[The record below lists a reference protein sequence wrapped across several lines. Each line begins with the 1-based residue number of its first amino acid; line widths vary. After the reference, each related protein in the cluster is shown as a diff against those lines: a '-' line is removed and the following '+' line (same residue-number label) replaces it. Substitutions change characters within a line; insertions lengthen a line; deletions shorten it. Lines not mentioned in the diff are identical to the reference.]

1 LVLLWVFGRDQ
12 RVHFVAFVGD
22 LVLQGFRFIPTMR
35 SLPARSQYFRWFL
48 VSTPGHRLPDSQRC
62 GSRDPYRRLI
72 AAAFLRCGKCQEK
85 VATVAN
91 FRQTITEKR
100 VIDMSLAL
108 RQIPSGFAVEHIF
121 KGAFVS
127 HKLLPSILLACALF
141 AFPAFAQTGA
151 TTKIAAPATN
161 KADVLTPD
169 QAKRALDT
177 LQDDNKRAQMI
188 DTLRAIAKAP
198 PQAQA
203 APPALESQSAIPL
216 TADSLGAQLLL
227 TVSEQIGEISHEIA
241 GIART
246 LTNFPAFYYWIVQ
259 TANDPTA
266 YDQLLD
272 IAWKLAL
279 VFGCALAAEW
289 LIFRVIKRPV
299 ALLEA
304 RLFQT
309 ASAPVQTLAMVDPP
323 SSATDVIVEPELQQR
338 RLSLARAWQSL
349 VRLPFV
355 LGRLALDLVP
365 VLVFIG
371 VATMLLGTQIGD
383 LATARRVIFAV
394 VNAYALSRGLIC
406 VVRALAGPFGLFRVR
421 GETAAYIEI
430 WARRIVTVAVS
441 GVAFANVALLLGLY
455 RAGYAA
461 VLHLVVLIVH
471 LFIVVIILQC
481 RRQVARAIRA
491 PVGREGIT
499 ARLRDRVADRWH
511 YLAIALDLAL
521 WAVWALNIP
530 NGYSLLLQYFVGTI
544 AVALIARLATTVVL
558 SLIDRGFRISPDILQ
573 RFHGLETR
581 ANRYL
586 PLLRQIVSF
595 VIAFIGFV
603 ALLEV
608 WGVDAVVWFYG
619 GQIGSRLLSAVV
631 TISVAA
637 LAAAVIWE
645 SSNALM
651 DRQLNVLS
659 RDGHYARAARLR
671 TFQPMLRTALLCL
684 IVTVVGLTALSEIG
698 VNVAPLLAGAGIV
711 GIAIGFGSQKLVQDL
726 ITGLFLLLE
735 NTVQVGD
742 DVTVSGLSGKVEN
755 VSIRTIR
762 LRAGDGSVHIVPFS
776 AVTTLTNSSRGA
788 GNAAVSVN
796 VSYKEDTDRAGQI
809 LKDIVAEMRHE
820 PEYRS
825 AIRGELELW
834 GVDKVDGS
842 MASIVGQIRCTDS
855 GRWPV
860 QREFNRRMKRR
871 FQECGIEIASASQTI
886 LMQVPPPAD
895 TASNSMPRRAA
906 G

>member
-1 LVLLWVFGRDQ
+1 
-12 RVHFVAFVGD
+12 
-22 LVLQGFRFIPTMR
+22 
-35 SLPARSQYFRWFL
+35 
-48 VSTPGHRLPDSQRC
+48 
-62 GSRDPYRRLI
+62 
-72 AAAFLRCGKCQEK
+72 
-85 VATVAN
+85 
-91 FRQTITEKR
+91 
-100 VIDMSLAL
+100 
-108 RQIPSGFAVEHIF
+108 
-121 KGAFVS
+121 VS
-127 HKLLPSILLACALF
+127 HKLFPSILLACALF
-141 AFPAFAQTGA
+141 AFPAFAQTGVA
-151 TTKIAAPATN
+151 PKAAASATN
-161 KADVLTPD
+161 NADVLTPD

-177 LQDDNKRAQMI
+177 LQDDKKRAQMI
-188 DTLRAIAKAP
+188 DTLRAIANAS
-198 PQAQA
+198 PQVQA
-203 APPALESQSAIPL
+203 APPAPEPQHAIPL

-227 TVSEQIGEISHEIA
+227 TVSEQVGEISQEIA
-241 GIART
+241 FMART
-246 LTNFPAFYYWIVQ
+246 LTHFPAFYYWIVR
-259 TANDPTA
+259 TANDPSA
-266 YDQLLD
+266 YNQLLD

-279 VFGCALAAEW
+279 VFGCAFAAEW

-304 RLFQT
+304 RLPQT
-309 ASAPVQTLAMVDPP
+309 ARAPAQTLAMVDPP
-323 SSATDVIVEPELQQR
+323 SSAADVTAEPELRQR

-355 LGRLALDLVP
+355 LARLALELLP
-365 VLVFIG
+365 VLVFVG
-371 VATMLLGTQIGD
+371 VATMLLGSEIGD
-383 LATARRVIFAV
+383 APTARLVILAV

-421 GETAAYIEI
+421 AETAAYIEI
-430 WARRIVTVAVS
+430 WARRIVTVGVS
-441 GVAFANVALLLGLY
+441 GIAIANVALLLGLH

-461 VLHLVVLIVH
+461 LLRLVMLIVH

-481 RRQVARAIRA
+481 RRPVAEAIRA
-491 PVGREGIT
+491 PAGREGAA
-499 ARLRDRVADRWH
+499 ARVRNRVAGLWH

-521 WAVWALNIP
+521 WAVWALNIR
-530 NGYSLLLQYFVGTI
+530 NGYSLLPQYFVGTI
-544 AVALIARLATTVVL
+544 AVALTTRLATIVVL
-558 SLIDRGFRISPDILQ
+558 SLIDRSFSISPDILQ
-573 RFHGLETR
+573 RFPGIETR

-586 PLLRQIVSF
+586 PLLRKIVSA

-619 GQIGSRLLSAVV
+619 GQIGSRLLSAVA
-631 TISVAA
+631 TIGIAA
-637 LAAAVIWE
+637 LAAAAIWE
-645 SSNALM
+645 VSNALM

-659 RDGHYARAARLR
+659 RDGHFARAARLR

-742 DVTVSGLSGKVEN
+742 NVSVSGLSGTVEN

-762 LRAGDGSVHIVPFS
+762 LRAADGSVHIVPFS
-776 AVTTLTNSSRGA
+776 AVTTITNSSRGA

-809 LKDIVAEMRHE
+809 LKDIVAEMRRE
-820 PEYRS
+820 PEYRN
-825 AIRGELELW
+825 AIRGDLELW

-871 FQECGIEIASASQTI
+871 FQEFGIEIASAGQTI
-886 LMQVPPPAD
+886 LMQIPAPAD
-895 TASNSMPRRAA
+895 VASDSMPRLAA

>member
-1 LVLLWVFGRDQ
+1 V
-12 RVHFVAFVGD
+12 
-22 LVLQGFRFIPTMR
+22 
-35 SLPARSQYFRWFL
+35 
-48 VSTPGHRLPDSQRC
+48 
-62 GSRDPYRRLI
+62 
-72 AAAFLRCGKCQEK
+72 
-85 VATVAN
+85 
-91 FRQTITEKR
+91 
-100 VIDMSLAL
+100 
-108 RQIPSGFAVEHIF
+108 HIF

-127 HKLLPSILLACALF
+127 HKLFPSILLACALF
-141 AFPAFAQTGA
+141 ALPAFAQTS
-151 TTKIAAPATN
+151 AAPTAAASAPN
-161 KADVLTPD
+161 NADVLTPD

-177 LQDDNKRAQMI
+177 LQDDKKRAQMI
-188 DTLRAIAKAP
+188 DTLRAIANAS
-198 PQAQA
+198 PQTQA
-203 APPALESQSAIPL
+203 APPEIPL
-216 TADSLGAQLLL
+216 EANSLGAQLLL
-227 TVSEQIGEISHEIA
+227 TASDQFGDISHQIA
-241 GIART
+241 DMART
-246 LTNFPAFYYWIVQ
+246 LTRFPAFYYWFVR
-259 TANDPTA
+259 TANDPAA

-279 VFGCALAAEW
+279 VFGCAFAAEW
-289 LIFRVIKRPV
+289 LIFRAVKRPV

-304 RLFQT
+304 CLPQT
-309 ASAPVQTLAMVDPP
+309 APAPAQTLAMSDPP
-323 SSATDVIVEPELQQR
+323 SSAADVAAEPALRRR

-355 LGRLALDLVP
+355 LGRLALELLP
-365 VLVFIG
+365 VLVFVG
-371 VATMLLGTQIGD
+371 VATMLLGTEIGD
-383 LATARRVIFAV
+383 LATTRLVILAV

-421 GETAAYIEI
+421 AETAAYIEI
-430 WARRIVTVAVS
+430 WARRIVGVGVS
-441 GVAFANVALLLGLY
+441 GIAFANVALLLGLH

-461 VLHLVVLIVH
+461 LLRLAMLIVH
-471 LFIVVIILQC
+471 LFVVVIILQC
-481 RRQVARAIRA
+481 RRQVAEAIRA
-491 PVGREGIT
+491 PAGHEGAAARVRNRT
-499 ARLRDRVADRWH
+499 AGLWH

-521 WAVWALNIP
+521 WAVWALNIR
-530 NGYSLLLQYFVGTI
+530 NGYSLLLQYFAGAI
-544 AVALIARLATTVVL
+544 AVVLIARLATIVLL

-573 RFHGLETR
+573 RFPGLETR

-586 PLLRQIVSF
+586 PLLRKIVSS

-619 GQIGSRLLSAVV
+619 GQIGRQLLSAVT
-631 TISVAA
+631 TIGIAA
-637 LAAAVIWE
+637 FAAAVIWE
-645 SSNALM
+645 ASNALM

-659 RDGHYARAARLR
+659 RGGHFARAARLR

-698 VNVAPLLAGAGIV
+698 VNVAPLLAGAGII
-711 GIAIGFGSQKLVQDL
+711 GIAIGFGSQKLVQDV

-742 DVTVSGLSGKVEN
+742 NVSVSGLSGTVEN

-776 AVTTLTNSSRGA
+776 AVTTITNSSRGA

-820 PEYRS
+820 PEYRQ
-825 AIRGELELW
+825 AIRGDLELW

-871 FQECGIEIASASQTI
+871 FQECGIEIASAGQTI
-886 LMQVPPPAD
+886 LMQIPAPPDA
-895 TASNSMPRRAA
+895 AAEAVPRRAA

>member
-1 LVLLWVFGRDQ
+1 V
-12 RVHFVAFVGD
+12 
-22 LVLQGFRFIPTMR
+22 
-35 SLPARSQYFRWFL
+35 
-48 VSTPGHRLPDSQRC
+48 
-62 GSRDPYRRLI
+62 
-72 AAAFLRCGKCQEK
+72 
-85 VATVAN
+85 
-91 FRQTITEKR
+91 
-100 VIDMSLAL
+100 
-108 RQIPSGFAVEHIF
+108 HIF
-121 KGAFVS
+121 KEAFVS
-127 HKLLPSILLACALF
+127 HKLFPAILLACALF

-151 TTKIAAPATN
+151 APKAAAAAN
-161 KADVLTPD
+161 HADVLTPD

-177 LQDDNKRAQMI
+177 LQDDKKRAQMI
-188 DTLRAIAKAP
+188 DTLRAIANAS
-198 PQAQA
+198 PQAQT
-203 APPALESQSAIPL
+203 APPPPESQPAIPL

-227 TVSEQIGEISHEIA
+227 TVSEQVGEISHEIA
-241 GIART
+241 DMARS
-246 LTNFPAFYYWIVQ
+246 LTHFPAFYYWIVR
-259 TANDPTA
+259 TTNDPSA
-266 YDQLLD
+266 YNQLLD
-272 IAWKLAL
+272 IAWRLAL
-279 VFGCALAAEW
+279 VFGCAFAAEW

-304 RLFQT
+304 RLPQT
-309 ASAPVQTLAMVDPP
+309 LRVPAQTLAMVDPP
-323 SSATDVIVEPELQQR
+323 SSAADVTAEPELHQR
-338 RLSLARAWQSL
+338 RLSLARVWQSL

-355 LGRLALDLVP
+355 LGRLALELLP
-365 VLVFIG
+365 VLVFVG
-371 VATMLLGTQIGD
+371 VTTMLLGTGIGD
-383 LATARRVIFAV
+383 LATTRLVILAV

-406 VVRALAGPFGLFRVR
+406 VARALAGPFGLFRVR
-421 GETAAYIEI
+421 AETAAYIEI
-430 WARRIVTVAVS
+430 WARRIVAVGVS
-441 GVAFANVALLLGLY
+441 GIAFANVALLLGLH

-461 VLHLVVLIVH
+461 FLRLVMLIVH

-481 RRQVARAIRA
+481 RRQVAEAIRA
-491 PVGREGIT
+491 PAAREGAA
-499 ARLRDRVADRWH
+499 ARVRNRVAGLWH

-521 WAVWALNIP
+521 WTVWALNIR
-530 NGYSLLLQYFVGTI
+530 NGYSLLLQYFVGTV
-544 AVALIARLATTVVL
+544 AVALITRLATIVVL

-573 RFHGLETR
+573 RFPGLETR

-586 PLLRQIVSF
+586 PLLRKIVST
-595 VIAFIGFV
+595 VMAFIGFV

-608 WGVDAVVWFYG
+608 WGVDAIVWFYG

-631 TISVAA
+631 TIGVAA
-637 LAAAVIWE
+637 LAAAAIWE
-645 SSNALM
+645 ASNALM

-659 RDGHYARAARLR
+659 RDGHFARAARLR

-735 NTVQVGD
+735 NTVHVGD
-742 DVTVSGLSGKVEN
+742 NVSVSGLSGTVEN

-762 LRAGDGSVHIVPFS
+762 LRAADGSVHIVPFS
-776 AVTTLTNSSRGA
+776 AVTTITNSSRGA

-796 VSYKEDTDRAGQI
+796 VAYKEDTDRAGQI

-820 PEYRS
+820 PEYRQ
-825 AIRGELELW
+825 AIRGDLELW

-871 FQECGIEIASASQTI
+871 FQECGIEIASAGQTI
-886 LMQVPPPAD
+886 LMQIPAPAD
-895 TASNSMPRRAA
+895 AASNSMPRRAA

>member
-1 LVLLWVFGRDQ
+1 
-12 RVHFVAFVGD
+12 
-22 LVLQGFRFIPTMR
+22 
-35 SLPARSQYFRWFL
+35 
-48 VSTPGHRLPDSQRC
+48 
-62 GSRDPYRRLI
+62 
-72 AAAFLRCGKCQEK
+72 
-85 VATVAN
+85 
-91 FRQTITEKR
+91 
-100 VIDMSLAL
+100 
-108 RQIPSGFAVEHIF
+108 
-121 KGAFVS
+121 VS
-127 HKLLPSILLACALF
+127 HKLFPSILLACVLF
-141 AFPAFAQTGA
+141 ALPAYAQTGDA
-151 TTKIAAPATN
+151 SKDASKAAAN
-161 KADVLTPD
+161 NADVLTHD
-169 QAKRALDT
+169 QAERALDT
-177 LQDDNKRAQMI
+177 LQDDKKRVQMI
-188 DTLRAIAKAP
+188 DTLRAIVNAS

-203 APPALESQSAIPL
+203 APPAPRPRPAIPL

-227 TVSEQIGEISHEIA
+227 TVSEQIGDISHQVA
-241 GIART
+241 DLART
-246 LTNFPAFYYWIVQ
+246 LPHFTAFYYWIVR
-259 TANDPTA
+259 TANDPSA

-279 VFGCALAAEW
+279 VFGCAFAAESV
-289 LIFRVIKRPV
+289 IFRLIQRPV
-299 ALLEA
+299 ALLDA
-304 RLFQT
+304 RFPQT
-309 ASAPVQTLAMVDPP
+309 ARAPAQTLAMVDPP
-323 SSATDVIVEPELQQR
+323 SSAADVTAEPGLRQR

-349 VRLPFV
+349 IRLPFV
-355 LGRLALDLVP
+355 LGRLALELLP
-365 VLVFIG
+365 VLAFIG
-371 VATMLLGTQIGD
+371 VAMMLLGTGIGD
-383 LATARRVIFAV
+383 IPTTRLVILAA

-406 VVRALAGPFGLFRVR
+406 VARALAGPFGLFRVR
-421 GETAAYIEI
+421 AETAAYIEI
-430 WARRIVTVAVS
+430 WARRIVTVGVS

-471 LFIVVIILQC
+471 LFIGVIILQC

-491 PVGREGIT
+491 PVGREDIA

-521 WAVWALNIP
+521 WAVWALNIRS
-530 NGYSLLLQYFVGTI
+530 GYSLLLQFFVGTI
-544 AVALIARLATTVVL
+544 AVSLITRVAIIVVL
-558 SLIDRGFRISPDILQ
+558 SLIDRRFSISPEILQ
-573 RFHGLETR
+573 RFPGLETR

-586 PLLRQIVSF
+586 PLLRRIIST
-595 VIAFIGFV
+595 VIAVIGFV

-631 TISVAA
+631 TIGIAA

-651 DRQLNVLS
+651 DRQVNVLS
-659 RDGHYARAARLR
+659 REGHYARAARLR

-742 DVTVSGLSGKVEN
+742 DVTVSGLSGTVEN
-755 VSIRTIR
+755 VSIRTMR

-809 LKDIVAEMRHE
+809 LKDIVAEMRRE
-820 PEYRS
+820 PEYRQ
-825 AIRGELELW
+825 AIRGDLELW

-855 GRWPV
+855 GRWSV

-871 FQECGIEIASASQTI
+871 FQECGIEIAPAGQII
-886 LMQVPPPAD
+886 LLQIPAPAD
-895 TASNSMPRRAA
+895 VASNSMPRRAA